1 MSILPTPEQNP
12 SPLAYFSFYCG
23 IIGNFATGCLRFSY
37 LLLFFTKVIQLTS
50 DQAATLLTIAQ
61 LSDGISTPM
70 VGYFSDYFN
79 KGFGTFGKRKS
90 WHLVGTVI
98 NIITPLLLFRK
109 PLIGTQDPE
118 NPAIMWYYMPWVILF
133 PISYAMIQVNHFA
146 LIPEL
151 SGVEKVRNTLS
162 SFGYMGLL
170 TGFIYTYVIACFML
184 SDEITIS
191 SLNPGIADETC
202 KKMFTES
209 ENFNTTETSVKAI
222 TPEDLPV
229 FQNLVIIIVLSSAVV
244 SALFHF
250 GVKEKPM
257 RSSQNI
263 SRSHEAMDAEI
274 KVMKKMM
281 LWFKNVNYYMVFVI
295 YVIAQLLLGVPI
307 IYTPMYLAE
316 KHTWISK
323 TWMVYLQLIF
333 FISGIPF
340 TMLVKLLGNKYGMQV
355 PYFLGCILIAAGSL
369 LIGLVDCNLWLVIVI
384 FALFGAGANG
394 LTCSAMALVA
404 QLIGVNTET
413 GAFVFASMALG
424 DKLSLAFLIKIIGN
438 FEDPFDKGTYYE
450 NIMSTGLL
458 CLVSIGVIAITVNW
472 FSCNCVKTQK
482 YNDISEEI
490 DEEMER
496 RKFLI
501 SVDSATR
508 RQSNVLTS
516 MNDITA
522 YRRDSLC
529 VGKMYDVS
537 NF

>member
-1 MSILPTPEQNP
+1 
-12 SPLAYFSFYCG
+12 
-23 IIGNFATGCLRFSY
+23 
-37 LLLFFTKVIQLTS
+37 
-50 DQAATLLTIAQ
+50 
-61 LSDGISTPM
+61 
-70 VGYFSDYFN
+70 
-79 KGFGTFGKRKS
+79 
-90 WHLVGTVI
+90 
-98 NIITPLLLFRK
+98 
-109 PLIGTQDPE
+109 
-118 NPAIMWYYMPWVILF
+118 
-133 PISYAMIQVNHFA
+133 
-146 LIPEL
+146 
-151 SGVEKVRNTLS
+151 
-162 SFGYMGLL
+162 
-170 TGFIYTYVIACFML
+170 ML

-307 IYTPMYLAE
+307 IYTPLYLAE

-482 YNDISEEI
+482 Y
-490 DEEMER
+490 R
-496 RKFLI
+496 QFLI
-501 SVDSATR
+501 
-508 RQSNVLTS
+508 
-516 MNDITA
+516 
-522 YRRDSLC
+522 
-529 VGKMYDVS
+529 
-537 NF
+537 FF